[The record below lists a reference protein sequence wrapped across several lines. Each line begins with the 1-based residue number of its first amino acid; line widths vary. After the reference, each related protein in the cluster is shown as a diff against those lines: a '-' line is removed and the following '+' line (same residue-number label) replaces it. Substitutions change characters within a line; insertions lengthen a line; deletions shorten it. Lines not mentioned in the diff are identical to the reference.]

1 MIVLEIHVD
10 LPSRLTEEPCIL
22 VLLYVGLVIDD
33 TDRWLVVVVDRDG
46 GVLEV
51 RIALIAR
58 LYAISTRSRYTLC
71 GPFARSLASYW
82 QEMPK
87 LTGTIRVCAPG
98 QRGREYKPGHSQ
110 LAGRQRP

>member
-46 GVLEV
+46 GVGSNCLDRE
-51 RIALIAR
+51 
-58 LYAISTRSRYTLC
+58 TLC
-71 GPFARSLASYW
+71 Y
-82 QEMPK
+82 
-87 LTGTIRVCAPG
+87 
-98 QRGREYKPGHSQ
+98 
-110 LAGRQRP
+110 